1 MKQQDYELWTEYS
14 ASMAVMP
21 NHSFAPSVLKQN
33 LESERA
39 KRREHTQEQG
49 KFFVND
55 PLKPYEQNLALI
67 ATTNCKSRQDWQNG
81 EADDMRMC
89 ATDIMVHKS
98 AEELLERYRVK
109 IQSIY
114 RTESLYERQIADC
127 KQMIVKL
134 GQQIV
139 VLEPTNRKRA
149 LHSAKN
155 KLKHWQER
163 LTGLQCD
170 LVHHQNREK
179 HIEQKCMK
187 WLGITEKIKIAE
199 TELEIKHEKA
209 GLGNKYGFNPK
220 AQFRE
225 TAETMFLD

>member
-21 NHSFAPSVLKQN
+21 NQSFAPSVLKQN

-39 KRREHTQEQG
+39 KRREYTQEQG

-98 AEELLERYRVK
+98 AEELLEHYRAK

-209 GLGNKYGFNPK
+209 SLGNKYGFNPK

>member
-1 MKQQDYELWTEYS
+1 MKQQDYELWAEYS

-21 NHSFAPSVLKQN
+21 NSFFAQSVLKQN
-33 LESERA
+33 LENERA
-39 KRREHTQEQG
+39 KRREYTQEQG

-67 ATTNCKSRQDWQNG
+67 ATTNCKSRQGWQND
-81 EADDMRMC
+81 EADDMRIC
-89 ATDIMVHKS
+89 TTGIMLHKS
-98 AEELLERYRVK
+98 AEELLEHYRDK

-139 VLEPTNRKRA
+139 DLESTNQQRA
-149 LHSAKN
+149 LQSAKN

-163 LTGLQCD
+163 LTGLQCG
-170 LVHHQNREK
+170 LAHQQNREK
-179 HIEQKCMK
+179 RIEQKCMK

-199 TELEIKHEKA
+199 TALEIKHEKA
-209 GLGNKYGFNPK
+209 SLGNKYGFNPK
-220 AQFRE
+220 AQSRE
-225 TAETMFLD
+225 TAEIMFLD

>member
-1 MKQQDYELWTEYS
+1 MKQQDYELWAEYS

-33 LESERA
+33 LENERA
-39 KRREHTQEQG
+39 KRREYTQEQG

-67 ATTNCKSRQDWQNG
+67 ATTNCKSRQGWQND

-89 ATDIMVHKS
+89 ATGIMVHKS
-98 AEELLERYRVK
+98 AEELLEHYRAK

-114 RTESLYERQIADC
+114 HTEILYERQIADC

-139 VLEPTNRKRA
+139 ALELTNRKRA
-149 LHSAKN
+149 LQSAKN
-155 KLKHWQER
+155 KLKHWKER
-163 LTGLQCD
+163 LTSLQCD
-170 LVHHQNREK
+170 LAHQQNREK
-179 HIEQKCMK
+179 RIEHKCMK

-199 TELEIKHEKA
+199 TALEIKQEKA
-209 GLGNKYGFNPK
+209 SLGNKYGFNPK
-220 AQFRE
+220 AQSRE
-225 TAETMFLD
+225 TAEIMFSD